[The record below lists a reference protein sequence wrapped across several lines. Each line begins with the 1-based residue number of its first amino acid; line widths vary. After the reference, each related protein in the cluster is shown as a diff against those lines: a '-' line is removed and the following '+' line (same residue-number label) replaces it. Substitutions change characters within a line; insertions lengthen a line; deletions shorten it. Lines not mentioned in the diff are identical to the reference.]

1 MQSIRRARG
10 VAAADGA
17 GLQRPTAARAA
28 PAPRGTNYQ
37 VTKLQ
42 NRGIFN
48 YPPIRVG
55 ESSRTITLCHGEQ
68 SKMSDVDRK

>member
-37 VTKLQ
+37 VTKL
-42 NRGIFN
+42 RGIEEFL
-48 YPPIRVG
+48 
-55 ESSRTITLCHGEQ
+55 TTLRLGSGNPHGPSLSVTGNKVECQ
-68 SKMSDVDRK
+68 T